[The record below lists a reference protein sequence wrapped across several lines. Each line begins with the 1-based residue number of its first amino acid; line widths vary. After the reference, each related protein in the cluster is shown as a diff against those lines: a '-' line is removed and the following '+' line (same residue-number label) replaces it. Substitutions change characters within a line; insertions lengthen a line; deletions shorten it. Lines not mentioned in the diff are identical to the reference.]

1 MKTITSRKYSV
12 KPNLEQRRAF
22 CIYQLIRL
30 TGATTKDLNKLSTN
44 ELEALERGFYH
55 DKYNSHG
62 KPEYIP
68 MINP

>member
-1 MKTITSRKYSV
+1 MKTITSRKYNA
-12 KPNLEQRRAF
+12 KPSLEERRAF

-30 TGATTKDLNKLSTN
+30 TGAKTEDLNKLSTN

-55 DKYNSHG
+55 DKYGSHEH
-62 KPEYIP
+62 PEYVP